1 MIDPTRLL
9 GGMLGGGMR
18 PDRIG
23 RRLSRGFGRG
33 AVGMGGAALLGGLA
47 WAAFEHFSNR
57 QNPQTSVP
65 AGTPPP
71 PPLARG
77 TATPPPPPGA
87 AAPPPPPSAPPPPP
101 GITAEAA
108 LTLVRAMIAAAK
120 ADGEIDRDEMQRIV
134 ERLEQA
140 GASQEERAFVL
151 AEVAKPLDIDAL
163 VAQVAPPVTGADV
176 YAASLLAIEVDTA
189 EEIAYLR
196 RLAERLALDRDT
208 VRQLHEQLNAPPL
221 D

>member
-9 GGMLGGGMR
+9 GGMLGGAIR
-18 PDRIG
+18 PERMA
-23 RRLSRGFGRG
+23 RRMGRGFGRG

-77 TATPPPPPGA
+77 SATPPPPPGA
-87 AAPPPPPSAPPPPP
+87 APPPPP
-101 GITAEAA
+101 GAPPPPRVSADAA

-120 ADGEIDRDEMQRIV
+120 ADGEVDRDEMQRIV

-151 AEVAKPLDIDAL
+151 AEVAKPLDVDAL
-163 VAQVAPPVTGADV
+163 VAQIAPPVTGADV
-176 YAASLLAIEVDTA
+176 YAASLLAIEVDTP
-189 EEIAYLR
+189 EEVAYLR
-196 RLAERLALDRDT
+196 RLAERLALDGDK

>member
-9 GGMLGGGMR
+9 GGMLGGAIR
-18 PDRIG
+18 PERMA
-23 RRLSRGFGRG
+23 RRMGRGFGRG

-77 TATPPPPPGA
+77 SATPPPPPGA
-87 AAPPPPPSAPPPPP
+87 APPPPP
-101 GITAEAA
+101 GAPPPPRVSADAA

-120 ADGEIDRDEMQRIV
+120 ADGEVDRDEMQRIV

-151 AEVAKPLDIDAL
+151 AEVAKPLDVDAL
-163 VAQVAPPVTGADV
+163 VAQIAPPVTGADV
-176 YAASLLAIEVDTA
+176 YAASLLAIEVDTP
-189 EEIAYLR
+189 EEVAYLR
-196 RLAERLALDRDT
+196 RLAERLALDGDT